1 MKVTHIAEHAVC
13 LDELRKPAN
22 ILDLGARGFEFTRY
36 FDLRG
41 DFVIPVDIDPNLGN
55 ERAYICRAIT
65 NYNGTCGIRRS
76 NDAQATSMTRN
87 LGAEIVNCGTL
98 EALMDEFNIPYFDLI
113 KADIEGSEYEVIMNL
128 KKAPAKQISWEAH
141 LHTGAYGMQEFK
153 QMELKLISLGYKA
166 LKNDLYEQ
174 HGAGRNAWDNLW
186 IRL

>member
-1 MKVTHIAEHAVC
+1 MKVTHIAEHTVC

-36 FDLRG
+36 FDKRG

-76 NDAQATSMTRN
+76 DDAQATSMSRI
-87 LGAEIVNCGTL
+87 LGPEIVNCGTL

-113 KADIEGSEYEVIMNL
+113 KADIEGAERDVIMSL
-128 KKAPAKQISWEAH
+128 TKAPSRQLSIEFH
-141 LHTGAYGMQEFK
+141 LHTGAYSQGDVALMVA
-153 QMELKLISLGYKA
+153 KLHSLGYKTVQHE
-166 LKNDLYEQ
+166 LTNQ
-174 HGAGRNAWDNLW
+174 HGAGLNFWDSLF
-186 IRL
+186 IRA